1 MAAETLVPV
10 EQYLTTSYSPD
21 CDYVDGVVL
30 ERNVGEL
37 DHSDLQGEIVAWFRA
52 RRATLGVRAFVAQ
65 RVQVSERRFRVP
77 DVCLVVGRPTEQIF
91 RTPPFAVFEILSKDD
106 RMREMQ
112 ERLDDYIAFGVRHI
126 WLIDP
131 RARRA
136 FACTPDGSRE
146 LKDGVLRSA
155 DPAFELSLAE
165 LYEAMA

>member
-1 MAAETLVPV
+1 MAVETLVPV

-37 DHSDLQGEIVAWFRA
+37 DHSELQGETAAWFRM
-52 RRATLGVRAFVAQ
+52 RRATLGLWAFVEQ
-65 RVQVSERRFRVP
+65 RVQVSEKRFRIP
-77 DVCLVVGRPTEQIF
+77 DVCLVLGRPTEQIF
-91 RTPPFAVFEILSKDD
+91 RTPPFAVIEILSKDD
-106 RMREMQ
+106 RMSEMQ
-112 ERLDDYIAFGVRHI
+112 DRLEDYIAFGVRHV

-131 RARRA
+131 RARRV

-155 DPAFELSLAE
+155 DPVFELSLAE

>member
-1 MAAETLVPV
+1 MAVETLVPV

-37 DHSDLQGEIVAWFRA
+37 DHSELQTEIAAWFRA
-52 RRATLGVRAFVAQ
+52 RRATLGLWVFVEQ
-65 RVQVSERRFRVP
+65 RVQVSRKRFRIP

-106 RMREMQ
+106 RMTEMQ
-112 ERLDDYIAFGVRHI
+112 ERLDDYIAFGVRHV

-136 FACTPDGSRE
+136 FAWTPDGSRE
-146 LKDGVLRSA
+146 LKDGVLRSG
-155 DPAFELSLAE
+155 DPAFDLSLAE